1 MKLCELLTNKLAVD
15 PKFRINYTGLKY
27 FPARICENVFY
38 KGRDAACYSNRSCHK
53 IPYIYLS
60 LTSSTSFST

>member
-27 FPARICENVFY
+27 FPLEFVRMCSIREEILHVIQIGHVTKFL
-38 KGRDAACYSNRSCHK
+38 
-53 IPYIYLS
+53 IFIYL
-60 LTSSTSFST
+60 